1 MCHPVR
7 YFNSRLSARGYLN
20 GDYCF
25 TFNVFQFTPL
35 CERLQLCF
43 CSSGLK
49 LYFNSRLSARGYISV
64 HLLEFVFYTF
74 QFTPLCERLLS
85 AYISSWSCLLFQF
98 TPLCERLRSKPVLVS
113 ALRYFNSRLSA
124 RGYQDRAL
132 PGTLRP

>member
-124 RGYQDRAL
+124 RGYFSLIA
-132 PGTLRP
+132 

>member
-1 MCHPVR
+1 MSPC
-7 YFNSRLSARGYLN
+7 SL
-20 GDYCF
+20 
-25 TFNVFQFTPL
+25 FQFTPL
-35 CERLQLCF
+35 CERLQVIAADCKIGGNISIHASLREATKFLCV
-43 CSSGLK
+43 
-49 LYFNSRLSARGYISV
+49 NPISFLISI
-64 HLLEFVFYTF
+64 HASLREATTLLLFFGSQALF